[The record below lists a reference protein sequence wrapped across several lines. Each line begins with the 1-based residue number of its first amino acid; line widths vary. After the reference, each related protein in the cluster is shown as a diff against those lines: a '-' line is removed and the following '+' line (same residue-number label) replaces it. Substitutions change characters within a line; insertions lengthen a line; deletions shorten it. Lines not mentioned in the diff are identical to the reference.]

1 MAPATD
7 RDRTRGSGLGTRDSK
22 DAEPFERRAASGE
35 SRATALLAQPWYW
48 YYVLALLTI
57 CYVANVADRSQVL
70 AASLQAIKRE
80 FNATDAQLGILS
92 GLPFAIFYSF
102 LGIPIAAWADRSSRR
117 NVLAWSCAL
126 WSAATG
132 ACGLAVNFGMLFG
145 ARVMTAIGEA
155 GGSPPSHSLI
165 SDYFPKLKRGT
176 AFSIYALA
184 VPIGTA
190 IGAGVGGW
198 GTQHIGWRQTFYL
211 VGFPGVAL
219 ALLVRLTVVEPPRG
233 YADFPSTRP
242 EPGRGTRSGQVD
254 AQARTKAPPVFEV
267 LDFMFRRSSFLHLS
281 LAAGLHSVAWYA
293 SGAFNNAFFQRS
305 HGMSASEAGYWISFF
320 SIVGGVGTFAGGF
333 LADKLSKSRGDRR
346 WYLWVPGI
354 ATFLCVPFQFAAYL
368 AGDMS
373 FVLPTFGAM
382 QFMAAVFF
390 GPSFAMTQAIA
401 TLRMRSVATSLLL
414 LTQTLIGQ
422 GIGPWLAGLI
432 SDQLR
437 PSMGV
442 ASLRYSLVI
451 VGLVNI
457 WAAAHYMIGA
467 RTLRADLE
475 GTERLST

>member
-1 MAPATD
+1 MDAVTSHRSPV
-7 RDRTRGSGLGTRDSK
+7 SGQASPEPRVPSPELLSK
-22 DAEPFERRAASGE
+22 SWD
-35 SRATALLAQPWYW
+35 W
-48 YYVLALLTI
+48 YYALELVTL

-132 ACGLAVNFGMLFG
+132 VCGMAVNFSMLFG
-145 ARVMTAIGEA
+145 ARIFTAIGEA
-155 GGSPPSHSLI
+155 GGGPPSHSLI

-190 IGAGVGGW
+190 IGAAVGGW
-198 GTQHIGWRQTFYL
+198 GTQHIGWRATFYL

-219 ALLVRLTVVEPPRG
+219 ALLVRATVIEAPRG
-233 YADFPSTRP
+233 YADFGPSAST
-242 EPGRGTRSGQVD
+242 GQAAVR
-254 AQARTKAPPVFEV
+254 AAKAPPIREV
-267 LDFMFRRSSFLHLS
+267 LTFMFRRSSFLHLS
-281 LAAGLHSVAWYA
+281 LAAGLHSVVWYA

-305 HGMSASEAGYWISFF
+305 HGMSASQAGNWISFF
-320 SIVGGVGTFAGGF
+320 SMVGGVGTFAGGF
-333 LADKLSKSRGDRR
+333 LADWLSKRRNDRR

-354 ATFLCVPFQFAAYL
+354 ATLLCVPFQFGAYL
-368 AGDMS
+368 SGDMS
-373 FVLPTFGAM
+373 LVLPMFGAM

-390 GPSFAMTQAIA
+390 APSFAMTQAIA

-414 LTQTLIGQ
+414 LLQTLIGQ
-422 GIGPWLAGLI
+422 GIGPWLAGYI
-432 SDQLR
+432 SDELKS
-437 PSMGV
+437 SMGT

-451 VGLVNI
+451 VGLVNV
-457 WAAAHYMIGA
+457 WAAVHYVIGA
-467 RTLRADLE
+467 RSLRQDLE
-475 GTERLST
+475 GTERLS

>member
-1 MAPATD
+1 MAAVTKREQGSEHEPAMGT
-7 RDRTRGSGLGTRDSK
+7 GYAVLGPP
-22 DAEPFERRAASGE
+22 EPRVP
-35 SRATALLAQPWYW
+35 TLLAQQWYW

-102 LGIPIAAWADRSSRR
+102 LGIPLAAWADRSSRR

-132 ACGLAVNFGMLFG
+132 VCGMALNFGMLFG
-145 ARVMTAIGEA
+145 ARVFTAIGEA

-176 AFSIYALA
+176 AFSLYALA

-198 GTQHIGWRQTFYL
+198 GTQHIGWRQTFFL

-219 ALLVRLTVVEPPRG
+219 ALLVRLTVIEPPRG
-233 YADFPSTRP
+233 YADSSSTRAA
-242 EPGRGTRSGQVD
+242 RSGPAD
-254 AQARTKAPPVFEV
+254 AQPQRKAPPVFEV
-267 LDFMFRRSSFLHLS
+267 LSFMFRRSSFLHLS
-281 LAAGLHSVAWYA
+281 LAAGLHSVVWYA

-305 HGMSASEAGYWISFF
+305 HAMSASQAGYWISFF

-333 LADKLSKSRGDRR
+333 LADRLSKRRNDRR

-368 AGDMS
+368 AGNVS
-373 FVLPTFGAM
+373 IALPMFGAM

-414 LTQTLIGQ
+414 LLQTLIGQ
-422 GIGPWLAGLI
+422 GIGPWLAGYI
-432 SDQLR
+432 SDYLR
-437 PSMGV
+437 PSMGA

-451 VGLVNI
+451 LGLVNI

-467 RTLRADLE
+467 RSLRQDLE
-475 GTERLST
+475 GTEKLSSSAGL